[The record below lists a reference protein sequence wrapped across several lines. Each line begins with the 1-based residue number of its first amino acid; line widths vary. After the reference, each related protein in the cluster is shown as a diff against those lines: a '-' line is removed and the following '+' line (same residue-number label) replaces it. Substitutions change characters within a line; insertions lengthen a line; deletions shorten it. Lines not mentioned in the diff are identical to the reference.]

1 MHCNRWM
8 KALCGVSLATA
19 LAVPALASTLSFEGV
34 GAGTILFPGD
44 SINEGGFELTA
55 TYSAG
60 VVDTREAFGPGT
72 GLDLAAP
79 LGNPSQFF
87 IGLNDAGIS
96 LKASDGSVFGLAGF
110 DFAFVSALTG
120 LFAMGEQAGLF
131 LADYLKEDGST
142 GLGSWSFG
150 AADGGGNFSF
160 ISAGLADM
168 GGLASGIREVEF
180 YACTFD
186 IAGACTFGDNFS
198 QFALDNIRN
207 NVPAGTVPLPGTLA
221 LTLLALG
228 LAGGLRARANRSS
241 R

>member
-1 MHCNRWM
+1 M

-34 GAGTILFPGD
+34 RAGTILFPGD

-55 TYSAG
+55 TYSAS
-60 VVDTREAFGPGT
+60 VVDTPAAFGAGT

-79 LGNPSQFF
+79 LGNPTQFF

-96 LKASDGSVFGLAGF
+96 LKSSDGSVFGLAGF
-110 DFAFVSALTG
+110 DFGFVSALVG
-120 LFAMGEQAGLF
+120 LFNPGEEAGLF
-131 LADYLKEDGST
+131 LADYTKEDGST
-142 GLGSWSFG
+142 GFDAWSFG
-150 AADGGGNFSF
+150 AADADGKFSF

-198 QFALDNIRN
+198 QFALDNIRI